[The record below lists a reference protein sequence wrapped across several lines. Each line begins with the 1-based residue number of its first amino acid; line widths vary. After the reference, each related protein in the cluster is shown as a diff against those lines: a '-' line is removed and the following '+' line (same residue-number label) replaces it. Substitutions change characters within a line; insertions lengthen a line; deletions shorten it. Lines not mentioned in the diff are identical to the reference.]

1 MANFTEQAIETAFLQ
16 LLDESPLNRIGV
28 RDISERCGINRN
40 TFYYHFQDIPTL
52 IARIVT
58 SYTDRLIEE
67 YPSISSLEECF
78 EIAFR
83 FAQQNRGAMMHI
95 YHSVNRDI
103 FEEESMRLC
112 EYAVTSYIGAAFPER
127 QLPEEDRQ
135 VVIRFFKCQ
144 MFGLGIDWINGGM
157 QDEALEELRRISR
170 LCRGLPELIV
180 ERSRSEK

>member
-28 RDISERCGINRN
+28 RDISERCGI
-40 TFYYHFQDIPTL
+40 
-52 IARIVT
+52 
-58 SYTDRLIEE
+58 
-67 YPSISSLEECF
+67 
-78 EIAFR
+78 
-83 FAQQNRGAMMHI
+83 

-112 EYAVTSYIGAAFPER
+112 EYAVTSYIGAAFPKR

-135 VVIRFFKCQ
+135 AVIRFFKCQ
-144 MFGLGIDWINGGM
+144 LFGLGIDWINGGM